1 MTRLDL
7 HLMFRTQGP
16 GNRLEYPSDD
26 KHREEVLLTLTD
38 RAAEAVRNLTTQ
50 SDLPDES
57 AGLRIVSHGAAQ
69 NSGQGQLSLSL
80 SQGPHSGDAVVETGP
95 ARVFLEAEA
104 AQALNDQQLDA
115 TVADDGGVRFLLAPQ
130 Q

>member
-1 MTRLDL
+1 M
-7 HLMFRTQGP
+7 
-16 GNRLEYPSDD
+16 
-26 KHREEVLLTLTD
+26 LTLTD
-38 RAAEAVRNLTTQ
+38 RAAEAVHNLTTQ
-50 SDLPDES
+50 SDLPDTS

-80 SQGPHSGDAVVETGP
+80 TPAPHSGDSVVETGP

-104 AQALNDQQLDA
+104 AQALDDQQLDA
-115 TVADDGGVRFLLAPQ
+115 TVAADGGVRFLLAPQ